1 MIKNKFQN
9 IAFYRNAYMV
19 SEREEKADM
28 NTLQKKIFR
37 RLLEQLTDD
46 KSVPGD
52 RLPTETVLAE
62 KFSTHRANASCAIR
76 PLEEA
81 GLVFRN
87 KKGGTVIARK
97 PNLLE
102 KGRLIQLLSMKLTVL
117 NYSRRESVHIHWNDR
132 IRTPF
137 KRILDRNGIEVE
149 EVMAGDDPESFGTA
163 RISSLIAGGM
173 NSMLLVPGGDEVE
186 HLFADAEDFYR
197 FSDRIFLFDRSGSCR
212 NISFCNIVGINN
224 FVDGVRAGELAVSR
238 GAALVVFCH
247 TRGITEWRNERC
259 NGIRKGLQRLGGEA
273 VPMEHFIHGVHGTF
287 PVLNSP
293 GKIVLIAEND
303 ALAVSLIEAG
313 RRRGSGP
320 GPDYGLISFDG
331 DIRYKKY
338 ELTTFS
344 PDLDT
349 IGTRLGEAVVS
360 VMCHRAAN
368 ITSTQLVASSL
379 LRGKTL

>member
-1 MIKNKFQN
+1 
-9 IAFYRNAYMV
+9 MV
-19 SEREEKADM
+19 PEREEKAGM
-28 NTLQKKIFR
+28 NSLQKKIFR

-46 KSVPGD
+46 KSAPGD
-52 RLPTETVLAE
+52 RLPTETALAE
-62 KFSTHRANASCAIR
+62 NFRTHRANASCAIR

-87 KKGGTVIARK
+87 KKGGTVIVRK

-102 KGRLIQLLSMKLTVL
+102 RGRLVQLLSMKLTVI

-137 KRILDRNGIEVE
+137 KRILERNGIELE
-149 EVMAGDDPESFGTA
+149 EVMAGDDPEAFGTA
-163 RISSLIAGGM
+163 RISALIAGGM
-173 NSMLLVPGGDEVE
+173 NSMLLVPGVEEVE
-186 HLFADAEDFYR
+186 RMFADMDDFYR

-238 GAALVVFCH
+238 GAGLVVFCH
-247 TRGITEWRNERC
+247 TRGNPGWSSERC
-259 NGIRKGLQRLGGEA
+259 AGIRKGLQRLGGEA

-303 ALAVSLIEAG
+303 TLAVSLIEAG
-313 RRRGSGP
+313 RRRGLSP
-320 GPDYGLISFDG
+320 GTDYGLISFDG

-344 PDLDT
+344 PDLET

-360 VMCHRAAN
+360 VMCRRTAN